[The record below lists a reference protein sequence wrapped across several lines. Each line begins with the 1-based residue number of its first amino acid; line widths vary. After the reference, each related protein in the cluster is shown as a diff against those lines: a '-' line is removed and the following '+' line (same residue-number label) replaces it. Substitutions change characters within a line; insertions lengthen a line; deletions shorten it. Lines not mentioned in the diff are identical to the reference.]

1 MSTQTAP
8 CAPQTPALDDK
19 HHFDL
24 ARNLN
29 NQINKL
35 ERENG
40 NTVLNSRPLK
50 LGFDISSVCNANCV
64 FCLAENGRKQRKDPQ
79 AFRTPDWLDN
89 FEPLLPFIDLGIF
102 SSYEAMLN
110 PYFDQFVE
118 KIHQYHTP
126 FQIFT
131 NGKLLTPEM
140 SEFILRKGVHS
151 IHCSFHSPNPKT
163 YEGIMRGLSFDETLG
178 NLMRLKML
186 ARKYNPN
193 FQLVMV
199 FCAMR
204 RNIEQLSNYVDIA
217 HRVGARRI
225 QVNYLLVTK
234 EQHKLEKES
243 IFFHQDLYD
252 TNILAA
258 KQKAA
263 RLGINLTHQPV
274 FGTWNDKSGKAGPCY
289 RPWEHLNVNHD
300 GEVTICCGGAGL
312 LGNIFKEDFFKVWNS
327 KPFRAFRN
335 TVNSPNPPAQ
345 CKKCTRGKENPKDI
359 QSHITY
365 LRSMPQLER
374 GARIA
379 ELMQAYTG

>member
-1 MSTQTAP
+1 MSTQAA
-8 CAPQTPALDDK
+8 CVAKAGGLNDK
-19 HHFDL
+19 HNYDL

-35 ERENG
+35 ERESG

-50 LGFDISSVCNANCV
+50 IGFDISSACNANCV
-64 FCLAENGRKQRKDPQ
+64 FCLAENGRKQRKDPD
-79 AFRTPDWLDN
+79 AFRTPDWIDN

-110 PYFDQFVE
+110 PYFDQFIN

-126 FQIFT
+126 FQVFT

-140 SEFILRKGVHS
+140 SEFILRKGLHS

-163 YEGIMRGLSFDETLG
+163 YENIMRGLSFDESLG
-178 NLMRLKML
+178 NLMRLKLL
-186 ARKYNPN
+186 ARKHNPN

-204 RNIEQLSNYVDIA
+204 RNIEQLSEYVDLA
-217 HRVGARRI
+217 YRVGARRI

-234 EQHKLEKES
+234 EAHKLEKES
-243 IFFHQDLYD
+243 MFFNQELYD

-258 KQKAA
+258 KQKAVQ
-263 RLGINLTHQPV
+263 LGINLTHQPL
-274 FGTWNDKSGKAGPCY
+274 FQTWKAANSCAGPCY
-289 RPWEHLNVNHD
+289 RPWEHLNVSLD
-300 GEVTICCGGAGL
+300 GEVTICCGGAGM

-327 KPFRAFRN
+327 KPFRAFRS

-345 CKKCTRGKENPKDI
+345 CKKCTRGKENPTDI

-365 LRSMPQLER
+365 LRGMPLE
-374 GARIA
+374 ARNERITD
-379 ELMQAYTG
+379 LMESYG